1 MSSLDVSLNVFPIDL
16 KIQSTITDHYWLP
29 KDLPKYQQNMLDWSP
44 YFRYYERQIRGAL
57 VDRGRFAMVK
67 THQDVLSLVR
77 QFEKGTSRNDIAE
90 NLRKLVSA
98 PNRPNE
104 AEAVNGAIDLAA
116 RLYLMVNVAIDTRTI
131 SEQIR
136 LKWTTGDLKDCIQA
150 HFREFQI
157 LSDVGFRLEEIFTAA
172 NLECV
177 AGIRVVPTDNLAD
190 HLRLTDSDRAVAIFC
205 NVSFLRRH
213 VR

>member
-1 MSSLDVSLNVFPIDL
+1 MSILDASLNVFPIDY
-16 KIQSTITDHYWLP
+16 KTQSAITHHYWPP
-29 KDLPKYQQNMLDWSP
+29 KDLPVYQRNMLDWSP
-44 YFRYYERQIRGAL
+44 YFRYYEKQIRDAL

-67 THQDVLSLVR
+67 THQDILSLVR
-77 QFEKGTSRNDIAE
+77 HFEKGTPRNDIE
-90 NLRKLVSA
+90 ETLRKIVSA
-98 PNRPNE
+98 SNHPHE
-104 AEAVNGAIDLAA
+104 VEAVDGAIDLAA

-136 LKWTTGDLKDCIQA
+136 LKWTTGDLKDCIKA
-150 HFREFQI
+150 HFQELQI
-157 LSDVGFRLEEIFTAA
+157 LSDVGFRLEESFTAA

-190 HLRLTDSDRAVAIFC
+190 HLRLIECDRAVAIFC